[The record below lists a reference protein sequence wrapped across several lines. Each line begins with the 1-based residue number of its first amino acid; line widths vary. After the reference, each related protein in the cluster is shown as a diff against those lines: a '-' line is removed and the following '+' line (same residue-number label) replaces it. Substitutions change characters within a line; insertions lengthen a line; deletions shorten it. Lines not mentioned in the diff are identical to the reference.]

1 MSIMRNMFRLSV
13 LVMAWFMT
21 AMASAQSGTIYRV
34 SPAGAGTQEHGQ
46 SIHVFPDGS
55 VFEF

>member
-34 SPAGAGTQEHGQ
+34 SPAGAGTQ
-46 SIHVFPDGS
+46 DGS
-55 VFEF
+55 SWDNTMTL